1 MYKKGVKMV
10 RKISYKDIKNIVD
23 IISTYHKETNNTKIK
38 ESDIVKTINQLLD
51 SGNNLYVGVDS
62 SDNVVAFINFHLC
75 YFPLIGGKEY
85 YISEL
90 FVSSSHRGM
99 NFGSELLE
107 FVIEKAKLD
116 GCKRILLNNAKTSKA
131 FERSFYAKHGFMA
144 RDFMANF
151 IMEL

>member
-1 MYKKGVKMV
+1 MV
-10 RKISYKDIKNIVD
+10 RKINYKDINNIVS

-38 ESDIVKTINQLLD
+38 EIDIIKTVNQLLD
-51 SGNNLYVGVDS
+51 HGNNLYVGVDS
-62 SDNVVAFINFHLC
+62 SDSVVAFVNFHEC
-75 YFPLIGGKEY
+75 FFPLIGGKEY

-90 FVSSSHRGM
+90 FVSSKHRGM

-107 FVIEKAKLD
+107 FVIEKAKVE
-116 GCKRILLNNAKTSKA
+116 GCRRILLNNAKTSKA